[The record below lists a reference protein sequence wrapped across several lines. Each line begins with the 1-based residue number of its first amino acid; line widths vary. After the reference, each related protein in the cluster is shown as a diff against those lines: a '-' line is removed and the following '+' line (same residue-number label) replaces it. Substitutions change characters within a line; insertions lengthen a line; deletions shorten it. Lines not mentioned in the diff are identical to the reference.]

1 MHQTGLP
8 SILPRLPLIL
18 ACLLLCDQAAGQES
32 EQGAERLPL
41 VGYTEHRTNLPGGRH
56 ANVSTSRAM
65 VVRADGA
72 ERRAIGAE
80 LVNEAGAWTQFAGWS
95 PNGRTAV
102 VLRGWES
109 AENARWEEEHKTFRF
124 APEGW
129 LVDSYL
135 VDAATGKAENVTGVE
150 RVSFYNSGLFF
161 WPNDPMKLGF
171 TALIDGVSKPFR
183 MDRDGR
189 NKIDLTKNSSGFA
202 YGFSSSPDGS
212 RISYHE
218 NYQVYLADAD
228 GANRVHVQTGHPFVF
243 APTWSP
249 DGKWLLFV
257 SGEHYNCHPHIV
269 RADGTG
275 LLKLADRG
283 GYRGVTEFLDVP
295 DYHGGSSDVPVW
307 SVDGQAVFYTAQVE
321 NNVEL
326 FRTTLAGRTERLT
339 TSADGTSHYHPK
351 PSPDGRWIAYGSKR
365 NGVRNLFVMRLSD
378 RKEHALTDVP
388 AGHAAM
394 HAHWQPTFISAVAP
408 RTRRVLYNFDGDS
421 CLSTKAGG
429 KGPVAV
435 DLDDVK
441 RLIEEVAY
449 DGSQVDTILVC
460 INAQVM
466 YYPTKAG
473 TLRGTLSTA
482 EERAKW
488 PASEKQ
494 RFENL
499 QAFFNRG
506 VDPYAVMLAEA
517 KRRGREALLTFRMND
532 DHGNDFLRTQFQVD
546 HPEWRLGNELYR
558 GKGALDFGRDEV
570 RDYTFRLI
578 EEAVQR
584 YDCDGIELDFNR
596 FPRFFKDG
604 TTDERVTKMN
614 SLVERVRGMLDDVG
628 RGRGRRLT
636 LSVRPPSNFGN
647 PPPTPETA
655 RALGCDVLAW
665 ARNGWI
671 DFVAVSEFL
680 FERGDLPIEQWRQ
693 AITTVPVY
701 GGIECTR
708 GGGQKNLTADEY
720 RAAAAQLWKQNASG
734 IYLFNFFTSREGG
747 EKAYE
752 PPFEVLRDLSR

>member
-1 MHQTGLP
+1 M
-8 SILPRLPLIL
+8 SAL
-18 ACLLLCDQAAGQES
+18 AFVGSAR
-32 EQGAERLPL
+32 GADEAPMSLPL
-41 VGYTEHRTNLPGGRH
+41 VGYNEHRTNLPGGRH
-56 ANVSTSRAM
+56 ANVSTNRAM
-65 VVRADGA
+65 VVKADGT
-72 ERRAIGAE
+72 ERRSIGGE
-80 LVNEAGAWTQFAGWS
+80 LVNEVGTWTQFAGWS
-95 PNGRTAV
+95 PDGETAV

-109 AENARWEEEHKTFRF
+109 VENAQWEEEHKTFRF
-124 APEGW
+124 TPEGW

-135 VDAATGKAENVTGVE
+135 VDLATGKAENVTGVE

-161 WPNDPMKLGF
+161 WPNDPKKLGF
-171 TALIDGVSKPFR
+171 TALIGGNSKPFR

-189 NKIDLTKNSSGFA
+189 NKTDLTTNSNGFA

-228 GANRVHVQTGHPFVF
+228 GSNRIHVQTGHPFVF
-243 APTWSP
+243 APRWSP

-257 SGEHYNCHPHIV
+257 SGEHYDCHPHIV

-275 LLKLADRG
+275 LKKLADRN
-283 GYRGVTEFLDVP
+283 GYAGVIEFLDVP
-295 DYHGGSSDVPVW
+295 DYHGGSSDVPNW
-307 SVDGQAVFYTAQVE
+307 SMDSQSVFYTAKIGE
-321 NNVEL
+321 NVEL
-326 FRTTLAGRTERLT
+326 FQITLDGQTEQLT
-339 TSADGTSHYHPK
+339 HSAEGTLHYHAT
-351 PSPDGRWIAYGSKR
+351 PSPDGRWIVYGAKR
-365 NGVRNLFVMRLSD
+365 SGVRNLYVMRLSD

-388 AGHAAM
+388 ASHAAM
-394 HAHWQPTFISAVAP
+394 HASWQPAFVNAVPP

-429 KGPVAV
+429 KGPVPV
-435 DLDDVK
+435 NVEDVK

-449 DGSQVDTILVC
+449 EGSQVDSILVC
-460 INAQVM
+460 VNAQVM
-466 YYPTKAG
+466 YYPTRIG
-473 TLRGTLSTA
+473 TMRGTLSTA

-499 QAFFNRG
+499 KAFFDSG
-506 VDPYAVMLAEA
+506 VDPYAVMLSEA

-546 HPEWRLGNELYR
+546 HPEWGLGTEQYR

-578 EEAVQR
+578 EEAVKR

-596 FPRFFKDG
+596 FPTFFKDG
-604 TTDERVTKMN
+604 TTEERVTKMN
-614 SLVERVRGMLDDVG
+614 SLVERIRQMLDDVG
-628 RGRGRRLT
+628 HERGRRLV
-636 LSVRPPSNFGN
+636 LSVRPPSNGGN

-655 RALGCDVLAW
+655 RQRGCDVPAW
-665 ARNGWI
+665 VRNGWV
-671 DFVAVSEFL
+671 DFVGVSEFL
-680 FERGDLPIEQWRQ
+680 FERGDLPIDQWKQ
-693 AITTVPVY
+693 AIKTVPVY

-720 RAAAAQLWKQNASG
+720 RAAAIHLLKKKSDG
-734 IYLFNFFTSREGG
+734 IYLFNFFTSREEG

-752 PPFEVLRDLSR
+752 PPFEVLRDLNR